1 MDSKTLFNTIKNNKL
16 PNDFN
21 INYQTY
27 INNILLWILPLDTND
42 KITSKTPSLLIFS
55 YINEIIKNKDNIN
68 DTIKSYYH
76 NLLFASLD
84 NNQITLDYLFNTYG
98 LYYDSYSNQIK
109 DNKLSIDKVS
119 FVIKIIMQLIL
130 TNEEMI
136 NTNNN
141 LITSYYTN
149 IFSQLI
155 PKVSLLELLISKDII
170 PNYHSNLK
178 NIFSDVFKANV
189 SLITSSNNDSLNN
202 SSNGL
207 LNQLHNLNFI
217 ITNSFIDLLN
227 TKSIDNIINSIN
239 SLNINLMF
247 KYSNDLNYVVN
258 NLKMIKCNYINN
270 KTKLEVKDMDLIT
283 NYIKDKKLKITKE
296 EYLAFNDN
304 QKNNYLIL
312 IILLFNLEH

>member
-21 INYQTY
+21 INYDSY
-27 INNILLWILPLDTND
+27 INNILLWILPLYTNN
-42 KITSKTPSLLIFS
+42 KITSKTPSLLILS

-130 TNEEMI
+130 TNEEML

-149 IFSQLI
+149 IFNQLI
-155 PKVSLLELLISKDII
+155 PKVSLLELLTSKDII

-178 NIFSDVFKANV
+178 NIFSNIFKANV
-189 SLITSSNNDSLNN
+189 LLITSSNDTSI
-202 SSNGL
+202 SNE
-207 LNQLHNLNFI
+207 LNQLNNLNFI
-217 ITNSFIDLLN
+217 VTNSFINLLN
-227 TKSIDNIINSIN
+227 TKSIDNIINNIN
-239 SLNINLMF
+239 SLNINRMF

-270 KTKLEVKDMDLIT
+270 KTKSEVKDMDLIT

-304 QKNNYLIL
+304 QKNNYLSL
-312 IILLFNLEH
+312 IMLLFNLEH

>member
-16 PNDFN
+16 PNDFRT
-21 INYQTY
+21 NYDSY
-27 INNILLWILPLDTND
+27 INNILLWILPLDTNN
-42 KITSKTPSLLIFS
+42 KITSKTPTLLIFS

-84 NNQITLDYLFNTYG
+84 NNQITLDYLFSTYG

-130 TNEEMI
+130 TNEEML

-149 IFSQLI
+149 IFNQLI
-155 PKVSLLELLISKDII
+155 PKVSLLELLTSKDII

-178 NIFSDVFKANV
+178 NIFSNIFKANV
-189 SLITSSNNDSLNN
+189 LLITSSNDTSLN
-202 SSNGL
+202 
-207 LNQLHNLNFI
+207 NLNFI
-217 ITNSFIDLLN
+217 VTNSFINLLN
-227 TKSIDNIINSIN
+227 TKSIDNIINNIN
-239 SLNINLMF
+239 NLNINRMF

-270 KTKLEVKDMDLIT
+270 KTKSEVKDMDLIT
-283 NYIKDKKLKITKE
+283 NYIKDKKLKITKK

-304 QKNNYLIL
+304 QKNNYLSL
-312 IILLFNLEH
+312 IMLLFNLEH

>member
-21 INYQTY
+21 INYDSY
-27 INNILLWILPLDTND
+27 INNILLWILPLDTNN
-42 KITSKTPSLLIFS
+42 KITSKTPSLLILS

-130 TNEEMI
+130 TNEEML

-149 IFSQLI
+149 IFNQLI
-155 PKVSLLELLISKDII
+155 PKVSLLELLTSKDII
-170 PNYHSNLK
+170 PNYHNKLK
-178 NIFSDVFKANV
+178 NIFSNIFKANV
-189 SLITSSNNDSLNN
+189 SLITSSNDTSLN
-202 SSNGL
+202 
-207 LNQLHNLNFI
+207 NLNFI
-217 ITNSFIDLLN
+217 VTNSFINLLN
-227 TKSIDNIINSIN
+227 TKSIDNIINNIN
-239 SLNINLMF
+239 SLNINRMF

-270 KTKLEVKDMDLIT
+270 KTKSEVKDMDLIT

-304 QKNNYLIL
+304 QKNNYLSL
-312 IILLFNLEH
+312 IMLLFNLEH

>member
-16 PNDFN
+16 PNDFRT
-21 INYQTY
+21 NYDSY
-27 INNILLWILPLDTND
+27 INNILLWILPLDTNN
-42 KITSKTPSLLIFS
+42 KITSKTPSLLILS

-84 NNQITLDYLFNTYG
+84 NNQITLDYLFSTYG

-130 TNEEMI
+130 TNEEML

-149 IFSQLI
+149 IFNQLI
-155 PKVSLLELLISKDII
+155 PKVSLLELLTSKDII

-178 NIFSDVFKANV
+178 NIFNDIFKANV
-189 SLITSSNNDSLNN
+189 LLITSSNDTSLN
-202 SSNGL
+202 
-207 LNQLHNLNFI
+207 NLNFI
-217 ITNSFIDLLN
+217 VTNSFINLLN
-227 TKSIDNIINSIN
+227 TKSIDNIINNIN
-239 SLNINLMF
+239 SLNINRMF

-270 KTKLEVKDMDLIT
+270 KTKSEVKDMNLIT

-304 QKNNYLIL
+304 QKNNYLSL
-312 IILLFNLEH
+312 IMLLFNLEH

>member
-21 INYQTY
+21 INYDSY
-27 INNILLWILPLDTND
+27 INNILLWILPLDTNN

-130 TNEEMI
+130 TNEEML

-149 IFSQLI
+149 IFNQLI
-155 PKVSLLELLISKDII
+155 PKLSLSELLTTNNII
-170 PNYHSNLK
+170 PNYHNNLK
-178 NIFSDVFKANV
+178 NIFSDIFKANV
-189 SLITSSNNDSLNN
+189 ISLITSSNDTSLN
-202 SSNGL
+202 
-207 LNQLHNLNFI
+207 NLNFI
-217 ITNSFIDLLN
+217 VTNSFINLLN
-227 TKSIDNIINSIN
+227 TKSIDNIINNIN
-239 SLNINLMF
+239 SLNINRMF

-270 KTKLEVKDMDLIT
+270 KTKSEVKDMDLIT

-304 QKNNYLIL
+304 QKNNYLSL
-312 IILLFNLEH
+312 IMLLFNLEH

>member
-21 INYQTY
+21 TNYDSY
-27 INNILLWILPLDTND
+27 INNILLWILPLDTNN
-42 KITSKTPSLLIFS
+42 KITSKTPSLLILS

-130 TNEEMI
+130 TNEEML

-149 IFSQLI
+149 IFNQLI
-155 PKVSLLELLISKDII
+155 PKVSLLELLTSKDII

-178 NIFSDVFKANV
+178 NIFSNIFKANV
-189 SLITSSNNDSLNN
+189 LLITSSNDTSI
-202 SSNGL
+202 SNE
-207 LNQLHNLNFI
+207 LNQLNNLNFI
-217 ITNSFIDLLN
+217 VTNSFINLLN
-227 TKSIDNIINSIN
+227 TKSIDNIINNIN
-239 SLNINLMF
+239 SLNINRMF

-270 KTKLEVKDMDLIT
+270 KTKSEVKDMNLIT
-283 NYIKDKKLKITKE
+283 NYIKDKKLKITKK

-304 QKNNYLIL
+304 QKNNYLSL
-312 IILLFNLEH
+312 IMLLFNLEH

>member
-21 INYQTY
+21 INYDSY
-27 INNILLWILPLDTND
+27 INNILLWILPLDTNN
-42 KITSKTPSLLIFS
+42 KITSKTPSLLILS

-130 TNEEMI
+130 TNEEML

-149 IFSQLI
+149 IFNQLI
-155 PKVSLLELLISKDII
+155 PKLSLSELLTTNNII
-170 PNYHSNLK
+170 PNYHNNLK
-178 NIFSDVFKANV
+178 NIFSNIFKANV
-189 SLITSSNNDSLNN
+189 SLIASTDTSISNE
-202 SSNGL
+202 
-207 LNQLHNLNFI
+207 LNQLNNLNFI
-217 ITNSFIDLLN
+217 ITNSFINLLN
-227 TKSIDNIINSIN
+227 TKSIDNIINNIN
-239 SLNINLMF
+239 SLNINRMF

-270 KTKLEVKDMDLIT
+270 KTKSEVKDMDLIT

-304 QKNNYLIL
+304 QKNNYLSL
-312 IILLFNLEH
+312 IMLLLNLEH

>member
-16 PNDFN
+16 PNDFRT
-21 INYQTY
+21 NYDSY
-27 INNILLWILPLDTND
+27 INNILLWILPLDTNN
-42 KITSKTPSLLIFS
+42 KITSKTPSLLILS

-130 TNEEMI
+130 TNEEML

-149 IFSQLI
+149 IFNQLI
-155 PKVSLLELLISKDII
+155 PKVSLLELLTSKDII
-170 PNYHSNLK
+170 PNYHNKLK
-178 NIFSDVFKANV
+178 NIFSDIFKANV
-189 SLITSSNNDSLNN
+189 SLITSSNDTSLN
-202 SSNGL
+202 
-207 LNQLHNLNFI
+207 NLNFI
-217 ITNSFIDLLN
+217 ITNSFINLLN

-239 SLNINLMF
+239 NLNINRMF

-270 KTKLEVKDMDLIT
+270 KTKSEVKDMDLIT

-304 QKNNYLIL
+304 QKNNYLGL
-312 IILLFNLEH
+312 IMLLLNLEH

>member
-16 PNDFN
+16 PNDFRT
-21 INYQTY
+21 NYDSY
-27 INNILLWILPLDTND
+27 INNILLWILPLDTNN
-42 KITSKTPSLLIFS
+42 KITSKTPSLLILS

-130 TNEEMI
+130 TNEEML

-141 LITSYYTN
+141 LIISYYTN
-149 IFSQLI
+149 IFNQLI
-155 PKVSLLELLISKDII
+155 PKVSLLELLTSKDII

-178 NIFSDVFKANV
+178 NIFSNIFKANV
-189 SLITSSNNDSLNN
+189 SLITSSNDTSLN
-202 SSNGL
+202 
-207 LNQLHNLNFI
+207 NLNFI
-217 ITNSFIDLLN
+217 VTNSFINLLN

-239 SLNINLMF
+239 NLNINRMF

-270 KTKLEVKDMDLIT
+270 KTKSEVKDMNLIT

-304 QKNNYLIL
+304 QKNNYLSL
-312 IILLFNLEH
+312 IMLLFNLEH

>member
-16 PNDFN
+16 PNDFRT
-21 INYQTY
+21 NYDSY
-27 INNILLWILPLDTND
+27 INNILLWILPLDTNN
-42 KITSKTPSLLIFS
+42 KITSKTPSLLILS

-130 TNEEMI
+130 TNEEML

-149 IFSQLI
+149 IFNQLI
-155 PKVSLLELLISKDII
+155 PKVSLLELLTSKDII

-178 NIFSDVFKANV
+178 NIFNDIFKANV
-189 SLITSSNNDSLNN
+189 SLITSSNDTSLN
-202 SSNGL
+202 
-207 LNQLHNLNFI
+207 NLNFI
-217 ITNSFIDLLN
+217 VTNSFINLLN
-227 TKSIDNIINSIN
+227 TKSIDNIINNIN
-239 SLNINLMF
+239 SLNINRMF

-270 KTKLEVKDMDLIT
+270 KTKSEVKDMNLIT

-304 QKNNYLIL
+304 QKNNYLSL
-312 IILLFNLEH
+312 IMLLFNLEH

>member
-21 INYQTY
+21 INYDSY
-27 INNILLWILPLDTND
+27 INNILLWILPLDTNN

-55 YINEIIKNKDNIN
+55 YINDIIKNKNNIN

-84 NNQITLDYLFNTYG
+84 NNQITLDYLFSTYG

-109 DNKLSIDKVS
+109 DSKLSIDKVS

-130 TNEEMI
+130 TNEEML

-149 IFSQLI
+149 IFNQLI
-155 PKVSLLELLISKDII
+155 PKVSLLELLTSKDII

-178 NIFSDVFKANV
+178 NIFSNIFKANV
-189 SLITSSNNDSLNN
+189 SLITSSNDTSLN
-202 SSNGL
+202 
-207 LNQLHNLNFI
+207 NLNFI
-217 ITNSFIDLLN
+217 VTNSFINLLN
-227 TKSIDNIINSIN
+227 TKSIDNIINNIN
-239 SLNINLMF
+239 NLNINRMF

-270 KTKLEVKDMDLIT
+270 KTKSEVKDMNLIT

-304 QKNNYLIL
+304 QKNNYLSL
-312 IILLFNLEH
+312 IMLLLNLEH

>member
-21 INYQTY
+21 TNYDSY
-27 INNILLWILPLDTND
+27 INNILLWILPLDTNN
-42 KITSKTPSLLIFS
+42 KITSKTPSLLILS

-68 DTIKSYYH
+68 DAIKSYYH

-130 TNEEMI
+130 TNEEML

-149 IFSQLI
+149 IFNQLI
-155 PKVSLLELLISKDII
+155 PKVSLLELLTSKDII

-178 NIFSDVFKANV
+178 NIFSNIFKANV
-189 SLITSSNNDSLNN
+189 LLITSSNDTSLN
-202 SSNGL
+202 
-207 LNQLHNLNFI
+207 NLNFI
-217 ITNSFIDLLN
+217 VTNSFINLLN
-227 TKSIDNIINSIN
+227 TKSIDNIINNIN
-239 SLNINLMF
+239 SLNINRMF

-270 KTKLEVKDMDLIT
+270 KTKSEVKDMNLIT
-283 NYIKDKKLKITKE
+283 NYIKDKRLKITKK
-296 EYLAFNDN
+296 EYLAFNDI
-304 QKNNYLIL
+304 QKNNYLSL
-312 IILLFNLEH
+312 IMLLFNLEH

>member
-16 PNDFN
+16 PNDFRT
-21 INYQTY
+21 NYDSY
-27 INNILLWILPLDTND
+27 INNILLWILPLDTNN
-42 KITSKTPSLLIFS
+42 KITSKTPSLLILS

-68 DTIKSYYH
+68 DAIKSYYH

-130 TNEEMI
+130 TNEEML

-149 IFSQLI
+149 IFNQLI
-155 PKVSLLELLISKDII
+155 PKVSLLELLTSKDII

-178 NIFSDVFKANV
+178 NIFSNIFKANV
-189 SLITSSNNDSLNN
+189 LLITSSNDTSLN
-202 SSNGL
+202 
-207 LNQLHNLNFI
+207 NLNFI
-217 ITNSFIDLLN
+217 ITNSFINLLN
-227 TKSIDNIINSIN
+227 TKSIDNIINNIN
-239 SLNINLMF
+239 SLNINRMF

-270 KTKLEVKDMDLIT
+270 KTKSEVKDMDLIT

-304 QKNNYLIL
+304 QKNNYLSL
-312 IILLFNLEH
+312 IMLLFNLEH

>member
-21 INYQTY
+21 TNYDSY
-27 INNILLWILPLDTND
+27 INNILLWILPLDTNN
-42 KITSKTPSLLIFS
+42 KITSKTPLLLIFS

-109 DNKLSIDKVS
+109 DSKLSIDKVS

-130 TNEEMI
+130 TNEEML
-136 NTNNN
+136 NTNNK

-149 IFSQLI
+149 IFNQLI
-155 PKVSLLELLISKDII
+155 PKVSLSELLTTNNII
-170 PNYHSNLK
+170 PNYHNKLK
-178 NIFSDVFKANV
+178 NIFSNIFKANV
-189 SLITSSNNDSLNN
+189 ISLITSSNDTSLN
-202 SSNGL
+202 
-207 LNQLHNLNFI
+207 NLNFI

-227 TKSIDNIINSIN
+227 TKSIDNIINNIN
-239 SLNINLMF
+239 RLNINRMF

-270 KTKLEVKDMDLIT
+270 KTKSEVKDMNLIT

-304 QKNNYLIL
+304 QKNNYLSL
-312 IILLFNLEH
+312 IMLLFNLEH

>member
-21 INYQTY
+21 INYDSY
-27 INNILLWILPLDTND
+27 INNILLWILPLDTNN
-42 KITSKTPSLLIFS
+42 KITSKTPSLLILS

-149 IFSQLI
+149 IFNQLI
-155 PKVSLLELLISKDII
+155 PKVSLSELLTSKDII
-170 PNYHSNLK
+170 PNYHNNLK
-178 NIFSDVFKANV
+178 NIFSNIFKANV
-189 SLITSSNNDSLNN
+189 LLITSSNDTSLN
-202 SSNGL
+202 
-207 LNQLHNLNFI
+207 NLNFI
-217 ITNSFIDLLN
+217 VTNSFINLLN
-227 TKSIDNIINSIN
+227 TKSIDNIINNIN
-239 SLNINLMF
+239 SLNINRMF

-270 KTKLEVKDMDLIT
+270 KTKSEVKDMDLIT

-304 QKNNYLIL
+304 QKNNYLSL
-312 IILLFNLEH
+312 IMLLFNLEH

>member
-1 MDSKTLFNTIKNNKL
+1 MDSNTLFNTIKNNKL
-16 PNDFN
+16 PSDFRT
-21 INYQTY
+21 NYDSY
-27 INNILLWILPLDTND
+27 INNILLWILPLDTNN
-42 KITSKTPSLLIFS
+42 KITSKTPSLLILS

-149 IFSQLI
+149 IFNQLI
-155 PKVSLLELLISKDII
+155 PKVSLLELLTSKDII
-170 PNYHSNLK
+170 TNYHSNLK
-178 NIFSDVFKANV
+178 NIFNDIFKANV
-189 SLITSSNNDSLNN
+189 LLITSSNDTSLN
-202 SSNGL
+202 
-207 LNQLHNLNFI
+207 NLNFI
-217 ITNSFIDLLN
+217 VTNSFINLLN

-239 SLNINLMF
+239 NLNINRMF

-270 KTKLEVKDMDLIT
+270 KTKSEVKDMNLIT

-304 QKNNYLIL
+304 QKNNYLSL
-312 IILLFNLEH
+312 IMLLFNLEH

>member
-16 PNDFN
+16 PNDFRT
-21 INYQTY
+21 NYDSY
-27 INNILLWILPLDTND
+27 INNILLWILPLDTNN
-42 KITSKTPSLLIFS
+42 KITSKTPSLLILS

-130 TNEEMI
+130 TNEEML

-149 IFSQLI
+149 IFNQLI
-155 PKVSLLELLISKDII
+155 PKVSLLELLTSKDII

-178 NIFSDVFKANV
+178 NIFSNIFKANV
-189 SLITSSNNDSLNN
+189 LLITSSNDTSLN
-202 SSNGL
+202 
-207 LNQLHNLNFI
+207 NLNFI
-217 ITNSFIDLLN
+217 VTNSFINLLN
-227 TKSIDNIINSIN
+227 TKSIDNIINNIN
-239 SLNINLMF
+239 SLNINRMF

-270 KTKLEVKDMDLIT
+270 KTKSEVKDMNLIT

-304 QKNNYLIL
+304 QKNNYLSL
-312 IILLFNLEH
+312 IMLLFNLEQ

>member
-21 INYQTY
+21 TNYDSY
-27 INNILLWILPLDTND
+27 INNILLWILPLDTNN
-42 KITSKTPSLLIFS
+42 KITSKTPSLLILS

-68 DTIKSYYH
+68 DAIKSYYH

-130 TNEEMI
+130 TNEEML

-141 LITSYYTN
+141 FITSYYTN
-149 IFSQLI
+149 IFNQLI
-155 PKVSLLELLISKDII
+155 PKVSLLELLTSKDII

-178 NIFSDVFKANV
+178 NIFSNIFKANV
-189 SLITSSNNDSLNN
+189 SLITSSNDTSLN
-202 SSNGL
+202 
-207 LNQLHNLNFI
+207 NLNFI
-217 ITNSFIDLLN
+217 ITNSFINLLN
-227 TKSIDNIINSIN
+227 TKSIDNIINNIN
-239 SLNINLMF
+239 SLNINRMF

-270 KTKLEVKDMDLIT
+270 KTKSEVKDMNLIT

-304 QKNNYLIL
+304 QKNNYLSL
-312 IILLFNLEH
+312 IMLLFNLEH

>member
-21 INYQTY
+21 TNYDSY
-27 INNILLWILPLDTND
+27 INNILLWILPLDTNN
-42 KITSKTPSLLIFS
+42 KITSKTPSLLILS

-68 DTIKSYYH
+68 DAIKSYYH

-130 TNEEMI
+130 TNEEML

-149 IFSQLI
+149 IFNQLI
-155 PKVSLLELLISKDII
+155 PKVSLLELLTSKDII
-170 PNYHSNLK
+170 PNYHNKLK
-178 NIFSDVFKANV
+178 NIFSNIFKANV
-189 SLITSSNNDSLNN
+189 LLITSSNDTSLN
-202 SSNGL
+202 
-207 LNQLHNLNFI
+207 NLNFI
-217 ITNSFIDLLN
+217 ITNSFINLLN
-227 TKSIDNIINSIN
+227 TKSIDNIINNIN
-239 SLNINLMF
+239 NLNINRMF

-270 KTKLEVKDMDLIT
+270 KTKSEVKDMDLIT

-304 QKNNYLIL
+304 QKNNYLSL
-312 IILLFNLEH
+312 IMLLFNLEH

>member
-21 INYQTY
+21 INYDSY
-27 INNILLWILPLDTND
+27 INNILLWILPLDTNN
-42 KITSKTPSLLIFS
+42 KVTSKTPSLLILS

-130 TNEEMI
+130 TNEEML

-149 IFSQLI
+149 IFNQLI
-155 PKVSLLELLISKDII
+155 PKVSLLELLTSKDII
-170 PNYHSNLK
+170 PNYHNKLK
-178 NIFSDVFKANV
+178 NIFNDIFKANV
-189 SLITSSNNDSLNN
+189 SLITSSNDTPLN
-202 SSNGL
+202 
-207 LNQLHNLNFI
+207 NLNFI
-217 ITNSFIDLLN
+217 ITNSFINLLN
-227 TKSIDNIINSIN
+227 TKSIDNIINN
-239 SLNINLMF
+239 VNNLNINRMF

-270 KTKLEVKDMDLIT
+270 KTKSEVKDMNLIT

-296 EYLAFNDN
+296 E
-304 QKNNYLIL
+304 
-312 IILLFNLEH
+312 

>member
-21 INYQTY
+21 INYDSY
-27 INNILLWILPLDTND
+27 INNILLWILPLDTNN

-130 TNEEMI
+130 TNEEML

-149 IFSQLI
+149 IFNQLI
-155 PKVSLLELLISKDII
+155 PKVSLLELLTSKDII
-170 PNYHSNLK
+170 PNYHNKLK
-178 NIFSDVFKANV
+178 NIFSNIFKANV
-189 SLITSSNNDSLNN
+189 SLITSSNDTSLN
-202 SSNGL
+202 
-207 LNQLHNLNFI
+207 NLNFI
-217 ITNSFIDLLN
+217 ITNSFINLLN
-227 TKSIDNIINSIN
+227 TKSIDNIINNIN
-239 SLNINLMF
+239 NLNINRMF

-270 KTKLEVKDMDLIT
+270 KTKSEVKDMDLIT

-296 EYLAFNDN
+296 DYLAFNDI
-304 QKNNYLIL
+304 QKNNYLSL
-312 IILLFNLEH
+312 LMLLFNLEH

>member
-16 PNDFN
+16 PNDFRT
-21 INYQTY
+21 NYDSY
-27 INNILLWILPLDTND
+27 INNILLWILPLDTNN
-42 KITSKTPSLLIFS
+42 KITSKTPSLLILS

-149 IFSQLI
+149 IFNQLI
-155 PKVSLLELLISKDII
+155 PKVSLLELLTSKDII

-178 NIFSDVFKANV
+178 NIFNDIFKANV
-189 SLITSSNNDSLNN
+189 SLITSSNDTSLN
-202 SSNGL
+202 
-207 LNQLHNLNFI
+207 NLNFI
-217 ITNSFIDLLN
+217 VTNSFINLLN
-227 TKSIDNIINSIN
+227 TKSIDNIINNIN
-239 SLNINLMF
+239 NLNINRMF

-270 KTKLEVKDMDLIT
+270 KTKSEVKDMNLIT

-304 QKNNYLIL
+304 QKNNYLSL
-312 IILLFNLEH
+312 IMLLFNLEH

>member
-1 MDSKTLFNTIKNNKL
+1 MDSNTLFNTIKNNKL
-16 PNDFN
+16 PNDFRT
-21 INYQTY
+21 NYYSY
-27 INNILLWILPLDTND
+27 INNILLWILPLDTNN

-68 DTIKSYYH
+68 NTIKSYYH

-130 TNEEMI
+130 TNEEML

-149 IFSQLI
+149 IFNQLI
-155 PKVSLLELLISKDII
+155 PKVSLSKLLSSNDII
-170 PNYHSNLK
+170 PNYHNNLK
-178 NIFSDVFKANV
+178 NIFNHIFKANV
-189 SLITSSNNDSLNN
+189 SLITSNNTSISNE
-202 SSNGL
+202 
-207 LNQLHNLNFI
+207 LNQLNNLNFI
-217 ITNSFIDLLN
+217 VTNSFINLLN
-227 TKSIDNIINSIN
+227 TKSIDNIINNIN
-239 SLNINLMF
+239 SLNINRMF

-270 KTKLEVKDMDLIT
+270 KTKSEIKDMDLIT

-304 QKNNYLIL
+304 QKNNYLSL
-312 IILLFNLEH
+312 IMLLFNLEH

>member
-21 INYQTY
+21 INYDSY
-27 INNILLWILPLDTND
+27 INNILLWILPLDTNN
-42 KITSKTPSLLIFS
+42 KVTSKTPSLLILS

-130 TNEEMI
+130 TNEEML

-149 IFSQLI
+149 IFNQLI
-155 PKVSLLELLISKDII
+155 PKVSLLELLTSKDII
-170 PNYHSNLK
+170 PNYHNKLK
-178 NIFSDVFKANV
+178 NIFNDIFKANV
-189 SLITSSNNDSLNN
+189 SLITSSNDTPLN
-202 SSNGL
+202 
-207 LNQLHNLNFI
+207 NLNFI
-217 ITNSFIDLLN
+217 ITNSFINLLN
-227 TKSIDNIINSIN
+227 TKSIDNIINN
-239 SLNINLMF
+239 VNNLNINRMF

-270 KTKLEVKDMDLIT
+270 KTKSEVKDMNLIT

-304 QKNNYLIL
+304 QKNNYLSL
-312 IILLFNLEH
+312 IMLLFNLEH

>member
-16 PNDFN
+16 PNDFRT
-21 INYQTY
+21 NYDSY
-27 INNILLWILPLDTND
+27 INNILLWILPLDTNN
-42 KITSKTPSLLIFS
+42 KITSKTPTLLIFS

-130 TNEEMI
+130 TNEEML

-149 IFSQLI
+149 IFNQLI
-155 PKVSLLELLISKDII
+155 PKVSLLELLTSKDII
-170 PNYHSNLK
+170 PNYHNNLK
-178 NIFSDVFKANV
+178 NIFSNIFKANV
-189 SLITSSNNDSLNN
+189 LLIASTDTSISNE
-202 SSNGL
+202 
-207 LNQLHNLNFI
+207 LNQLNNLNFI
-217 ITNSFIDLLN
+217 ITNSFINLLN
-227 TKSIDNIINSIN
+227 TKSIDNIINNIN
-239 SLNINLMF
+239 SLNINRMF

-270 KTKLEVKDMDLIT
+270 KTKSEVKDMDLIT

-304 QKNNYLIL
+304 QKNNYLSL
-312 IILLFNLEH
+312 IMLLFNLEH

>member
-16 PNDFN
+16 PNDFRT
-21 INYQTY
+21 NYDSY
-27 INNILLWILPLDTND
+27 INNILLWILPLDTNN
-42 KITSKTPSLLIFS
+42 KITSKTPSLLILS

-149 IFSQLI
+149 IFNQLI
-155 PKVSLLELLISKDII
+155 PKVSLSELLTTNNII
-170 PNYHSNLK
+170 PNYHNNLK
-178 NIFSDVFKANV
+178 NIFSNIFKANV
-189 SLITSSNNDSLNN
+189 SLITSSNDTSLN
-202 SSNGL
+202 
-207 LNQLHNLNFI
+207 NLNFI
-217 ITNSFIDLLN
+217 VTNSFINLLN

-239 SLNINLMF
+239 NLNINRMF

-270 KTKLEVKDMDLIT
+270 KTKSEIKDMDLIT

-304 QKNNYLIL
+304 QKNNYLSL
-312 IILLFNLEH
+312 IMLLLNLEH

>member
-21 INYQTY
+21 INYDSY
-27 INNILLWILPLDTND
+27 INNILLWILPLDTNN

-119 FVIKIIMQLIL
+119 FVIKIIMKLIL
-130 TNEEMI
+130 TNEEML
-136 NTNNN
+136 NTNNK

-149 IFSQLI
+149 IFNQLI
-155 PKVSLLELLISKDII
+155 PKLSLSELLTANNII
-170 PNYHSNLK
+170 PNYHNNLK
-178 NIFSDVFKANV
+178 NIFSNIFKANV
-189 SLITSSNNDSLNN
+189 ISLITSSNDTSI
-202 SSNGL
+202 SNE
-207 LNQLHNLNFI
+207 LNQLNNLNFI
-217 ITNSFIDLLN
+217 VTNSFINLLN
-227 TKSIDNIINSIN
+227 TKSIDNIINNIN

-270 KTKLEVKDMDLIT
+270 KTKSEVKDMDLIT

-304 QKNNYLIL
+304 QKNNYLSL
-312 IILLFNLEH
+312 IMLLLNLEH

>member
-16 PNDFN
+16 PNDFRT
-21 INYQTY
+21 NYDSY
-27 INNILLWILPLDTND
+27 INNILLCILPLDTNN
-42 KITSKTPSLLIFS
+42 KITSKTPSLLILS

-130 TNEEMI
+130 TNEEML

-149 IFSQLI
+149 IFNQLI
-155 PKVSLLELLISKDII
+155 PKLSLSELLTTNNII
-170 PNYHSNLK
+170 PNYHNNLK
-178 NIFSDVFKANV
+178 NIFSDIFKANV
-189 SLITSSNNDSLNN
+189 ISLITSSNDTSLN
-202 SSNGL
+202 
-207 LNQLHNLNFI
+207 NLNFI
-217 ITNSFIDLLN
+217 VTNSFINLLN
-227 TKSIDNIINSIN
+227 TKSIDNIINNIN
-239 SLNINLMF
+239 SLNINRMF

-270 KTKLEVKDMDLIT
+270 KTKSEVKDMDLIT

-304 QKNNYLIL
+304 QKNNYLSL
-312 IILLFNLEH
+312 IMLLFNLEH

>member
-16 PNDFN
+16 PNDFRT
-21 INYQTY
+21 NYDSY
-27 INNILLWILPLDTND
+27 INNILLWILPLDTNN
-42 KITSKTPSLLIFS
+42 KITSKTPSLLILS

-149 IFSQLI
+149 IFNQLI
-155 PKVSLLELLISKDII
+155 PKVSLLELLTSKDII

-178 NIFSDVFKANV
+178 NIFNDIFKANV
-189 SLITSSNNDSLNN
+189 LLITSSNDTSLN
-202 SSNGL
+202 
-207 LNQLHNLNFI
+207 NLNFI
-217 ITNSFIDLLN
+217 ITNSFINLLN
-227 TKSIDNIINSIN
+227 TKSIDNIINNIN
-239 SLNINLMF
+239 SLNINRMF

-270 KTKLEVKDMDLIT
+270 KTKSEVKDMNLIT

-304 QKNNYLIL
+304 QKNNYLSL
-312 IILLFNLEH
+312 IMLLFNLEH

>member
-21 INYQTY
+21 INYDSY
-27 INNILLWILPLDTND
+27 INNILLWILPLDTNN
-42 KITSKTPSLLIFS
+42 KITSKTPSLLILS

-130 TNEEMI
+130 TNEEML

-149 IFSQLI
+149 IFNQLI
-155 PKVSLLELLISKDII
+155 PKLSLSELLTTNNII
-170 PNYHSNLK
+170 PNYHNNLK
-178 NIFSDVFKANV
+178 NIFSNIFKANV
-189 SLITSSNNDSLNN
+189 LLITSSNDTSI
-202 SSNGL
+202 SNE
-207 LNQLHNLNFI
+207 LNQLNNLNFI
-217 ITNSFIDLLN
+217 VTNSFINLLN
-227 TKSIDNIINSIN
+227 TKSIDNIINNIN

-270 KTKLEVKDMDLIT
+270 KTKSEVKDMDLIT

-304 QKNNYLIL
+304 QKNNYLSL
-312 IILLFNLEH
+312 IMLLFNLEH

>member
-21 INYQTY
+21 TNYDSY
-27 INNILLWILPLDTND
+27 INNILLWILPLDTNN
-42 KITSKTPSLLIFS
+42 KITSKTPSLLILS

-109 DNKLSIDKVS
+109 DSKLSIDKVS

-149 IFSQLI
+149 IFNQLI
-155 PKVSLLELLISKDII
+155 PKVSLSELLTINNII
-170 PNYHSNLK
+170 PNYHNNLK
-178 NIFSDVFKANV
+178 NIFNHIFKANV
-189 SLITSSNNDSLNN
+189 SLITSSNDASLNN
-202 SSNGL
+202 P
-207 LNQLHNLNFI
+207 NFI
-217 ITNSFIDLLN
+217 ITNSFINLLN
-227 TKSIDNIINSIN
+227 TKSIDNIINNIN
-239 SLNINLMF
+239 SLNINRMF

-270 KTKLEVKDMDLIT
+270 KTKSEVKDMNLIT

-304 QKNNYLIL
+304 QKNNYLSL
-312 IILLFNLEH
+312 IMLLFNLEH

>member
-21 INYQTY
+21 TNYDSY
-27 INNILLWILPLDTND
+27 INNILLWILPLDTNN
-42 KITSKTPSLLIFS
+42 KITSKTPSLLILS

-68 DTIKSYYH
+68 DAIKSYYH

-130 TNEEMI
+130 TNEEML

-149 IFSQLI
+149 IFNQLI
-155 PKVSLLELLISKDII
+155 PKVSLLELLTSKDII

-178 NIFSDVFKANV
+178 NIFSNIFKANV
-189 SLITSSNNDSLNN
+189 LLITSSNDTSLN
-202 SSNGL
+202 
-207 LNQLHNLNFI
+207 NLNFI
-217 ITNSFIDLLN
+217 VTNSFINLLN
-227 TKSIDNIINSIN
+227 TKSIDNIINNIN
-239 SLNINLMF
+239 SLNINRMF

-270 KTKLEVKDMDLIT
+270 KTNSEVKDMDLIT

-304 QKNNYLIL
+304 QKNNYLGL
-312 IILLFNLEH
+312 IMLLLNLEH

>member
-16 PNDFN
+16 PNDFRT
-21 INYQTY
+21 NYDSY
-27 INNILLWILPLDTND
+27 INNILLWILPLDTNN
-42 KITSKTPSLLIFS
+42 KITSKTPSLLILS

-149 IFSQLI
+149 IFNQLI
-155 PKVSLLELLISKDII
+155 PKVSLLELLTSKDII
-170 PNYHSNLK
+170 PNYHNNLK
-178 NIFSDVFKANV
+178 NIFSNIFKANV
-189 SLITSSNNDSLNN
+189 LLITSSNDTSLNN
-202 SSNGL
+202 
-207 LNQLHNLNFI
+207 LNFVV
-217 ITNSFIDLLN
+217 TNSFINLLN

-239 SLNINLMF
+239 NLNINRMF

-270 KTKLEVKDMDLIT
+270 KTKSEVKDMDLIT

-304 QKNNYLIL
+304 QKNNYLSL
-312 IILLFNLEH
+312 IMLLFNLEH

>member
-21 INYQTY
+21 INYDSY
-27 INNILLWILPLDTND
+27 INNILLWILPLDTNN

-130 TNEEMI
+130 TNEEML

-149 IFSQLI
+149 IFNQLI
-155 PKVSLLELLISKDII
+155 PKVSLLELLTSKDII
-170 PNYHSNLK
+170 PNYHNNLK
-178 NIFSDVFKANV
+178 NIFSNIFKANV
-189 SLITSSNNDSLNN
+189 SLITSSNDTSLN
-202 SSNGL
+202 
-207 LNQLHNLNFI
+207 NLNFI
-217 ITNSFIDLLN
+217 VTNSFINLLN
-227 TKSIDNIINSIN
+227 TKSIDNIINNIN
-239 SLNINLMF
+239 SLNINRMF

-270 KTKLEVKDMDLIT
+270 KTKSEVKDMDLIT

-304 QKNNYLIL
+304 QKNNYLSL
-312 IILLFNLEH
+312 IMLLFNLEH

>member
-21 INYQTY
+21 INYDSY
-27 INNILLWILPLDTND
+27 INNILLWILPLDTNN
-42 KITSKTPSLLIFS
+42 KITSKTPSLLILS

-130 TNEEMI
+130 TNEEML

-149 IFSQLI
+149 IFNQLI
-155 PKVSLLELLISKDII
+155 PKLSLSELLTSKDII
-170 PNYHSNLK
+170 PNYHNNLK
-178 NIFSDVFKANV
+178 NIFSNIFKANV
-189 SLITSSNNDSLNN
+189 LLITSSNDTSLN
-202 SSNGL
+202 
-207 LNQLHNLNFI
+207 NLNFI
-217 ITNSFIDLLN
+217 ITNSFINLLN
-227 TKSIDNIINSIN
+227 TKSIDNIINNIN
-239 SLNINLMF
+239 SLNINRMF

-270 KTKLEVKDMDLIT
+270 KTKSEVKDMNLIT

-304 QKNNYLIL
+304 QKNNYLSL
-312 IILLFNLEH
+312 LMLLFNLEH

>member
-16 PNDFN
+16 PNDFRT
-21 INYQTY
+21 NYDSY
-27 INNILLWILPLDTND
+27 INNILLWILPLDTNN
-42 KITSKTPSLLIFS
+42 KITSKTPSLLILS

-130 TNEEMI
+130 TNEEML

-149 IFSQLI
+149 IFNQLI
-155 PKVSLLELLISKDII
+155 PKVSLLELLTSKDII

-178 NIFSDVFKANV
+178 NIFNDIFKANV
-189 SLITSSNNDSLNN
+189 LLITSSNDTSLN
-202 SSNGL
+202 
-207 LNQLHNLNFI
+207 NLNFI
-217 ITNSFIDLLN
+217 ITNSFINLLN
-227 TKSIDNIINSIN
+227 TKSIDNIINNIN
-239 SLNINLMF
+239 SLNINRMF

-270 KTKLEVKDMDLIT
+270 KTKSEVKDMDLIT

-296 EYLAFNDN
+296 DYLAFNDN
-304 QKNNYLIL
+304 QKNNYLSL
-312 IILLFNLEH
+312 IMLLFNLEH

>member
-1 MDSKTLFNTIKNNKL
+1 MDSKTLFDTIKNNKL

-21 INYQTY
+21 INYQMY
-27 INNILLWILPLDTND
+27 INNILLWILPLDINN
-42 KITSKTPSLLIFS
+42 KITSKTPLLLILS
-55 YINEIIKNKDNIN
+55 YIDDIIKNKDNIN
-68 DTIKSYYH
+68 DTVRSYYH

-84 NNQITLDYLFNTYG
+84 NNQITLDYLFSTYG

-130 TNEEMI
+130 TNKEML

-155 PKVSLLELLISKDII
+155 PKVSLSELLTSKDII
-170 PNYHSNLK
+170 PNYHNNLK
-178 NIFSDVFKANV
+178 NIFSNAFKANV
-189 SLITSSNNDSLNN
+189 ISLNN
-202 SSNGL
+202 NPISNDL
-207 LNQLHNLNFI
+207 LNQLNNLNFI
-217 ITNSFIDLLN
+217 VTNSFINLLN
-227 TKSIDNIINSIN
+227 TKSIDNIINNIN

-270 KTKLEVKDMDLIT
+270 KTNSEVKDMDLIT

-296 EYLAFNDN
+296 QYLAFNDN
-304 QKNNYLIL
+304 QKSNYLGL
-312 IILLFNLEH
+312 VMLLLNLEH

>member
-21 INYQTY
+21 INYDSY
-27 INNILLWILPLDTND
+27 INNILLWILPLDTNN
-42 KITSKTPSLLIFS
+42 KITSKTPSLLILS
-55 YINEIIKNKDNIN
+55 YINDIIKNKDNIN

-109 DNKLSIDKVS
+109 DSKLSIDKVS

-130 TNEEMI
+130 TNEEML

-149 IFSQLI
+149 IFNQLI
-155 PKVSLLELLISKDII
+155 PKLSLSELLTTNNII
-170 PNYHSNLK
+170 PNYHNNLK
-178 NIFSDVFKANV
+178 NIFSNIFKSNV
-189 SLITSSNNDSLNN
+189 SLITSSNDTSLN
-202 SSNGL
+202 
-207 LNQLHNLNFI
+207 NLNFI
-217 ITNSFIDLLN
+217 VTNSFINLLN
-227 TKSIDNIINSIN
+227 TKSIDNIINNIN
-239 SLNINLMF
+239 SLNINRMF

-270 KTKLEVKDMDLIT
+270 KTKSEVKDMDLIT

-296 EYLAFNDN
+296 DYLAFNDN
-304 QKNNYLIL
+304 QKNNYLSL
-312 IILLFNLEH
+312 IMLLFNLEH

>member
-16 PNDFN
+16 PNDFRT
-21 INYQTY
+21 NYDSY
-27 INNILLWILPLDTND
+27 INNILLWILPLDTNN
-42 KITSKTPSLLIFS
+42 KITSKTPSLLILS

-130 TNEEMI
+130 TNEEML

-149 IFSQLI
+149 IFNQLI
-155 PKVSLLELLISKDII
+155 PKVSLLELLTSKDII

-178 NIFSDVFKANV
+178 NIFSNIFKANV
-189 SLITSSNNDSLNN
+189 ISLITSSNDTSI
-202 SSNGL
+202 SNE
-207 LNQLHNLNFI
+207 LNQLNNLNFI
-217 ITNSFIDLLN
+217 ITNTFINLLN
-227 TKSIDNIINSIN
+227 TKSIDNIINNIN
-239 SLNINLMF
+239 NLNINRMF

-270 KTKLEVKDMDLIT
+270 KTKSEVKDMNLIT

-304 QKNNYLIL
+304 QKNNYLSL
-312 IILLFNLEH
+312 IMLLFNLEH